1 MSRQPPFRVDCTF
14 RNDTLL
20 FNVHFWCV
28 TPMSRIPEREP
39 IPLWTHPRRPG
50 CMEDTVGSFGL
61 VPQKIYSRT
70 ILLASFSTRGSIRNK
85 FCTIEKKK
93 ILGGRRAQVSAAKV
107 NAATHE
113 MWEAVGLRNSSP
125 RINHLFAELMRGD
138 LVNER
143 HPHQG
148 LNLLQRMG
156 HLPALGQI
164 FLPQNQF
171 FLAAELSASQDDLV
185 NFLQTTTLKFAAYQ
199 ADFVHQKKTC

>member
-39 IPLWTHPRRPG
+39 IPPWTHPRRPG

-61 VPQKIYSRT
+61 VPQKINHSRT
-70 ILLASFSTRGSIRNK
+70 ILLAQGAQYETNSIQSR
-85 FCTIEKKK
+85 KK

-125 RINHLFAELMRGD
+125 RIT
-138 LVNER
+138 
-143 HPHQG
+143 
-148 LNLLQRMG
+148 
-156 HLPALGQI
+156 
-164 FLPQNQF
+164 
-171 FLAAELSASQDDLV
+171 
-185 NFLQTTTLKFAAYQ
+185 FLQN
-199 ADFVHQKKTC
+199 

>member
-1 MSRQPPFRVDCTF
+1 
-14 RNDTLL
+14 
-20 FNVHFWCV
+20 
-28 TPMSRIPEREP
+28 
-39 IPLWTHPRRPG
+39 
-50 CMEDTVGSFGL
+50 VGS
-61 VPQKIYSRT
+61 
-70 ILLASFSTRGSIRNK
+70 
-85 FCTIEKKK
+85 
-93 ILGGRRAQVSAAKV
+93 GGP
-107 NAATHE
+107 E
-113 MWEAVGLRNSSP
+113 
-125 RINHLFAELMRGD
+125 ELMRGD

-164 FLPQNQF
+164 FLPQNQY